1 MNQVSSSEARQ
12 YRRKDTPSDY
22 PVPPLAPGPLE
33 AAKNDAN
40 NERRFDAFT
49 ECDDQRLKHNR
60 EGRETLSRRL
70 IATEI
75 KLDVKAERD

>member
-40 NERRFDAFT
+40 NERRFDAFM
-49 ECDDQRLKHNR
+49 ERNDQRLEHNR
-60 EGRETLSRRL
+60 GVGNARP
-70 IATEI
+70 ATFMQL
-75 KLDVKAERD
+75 KLN

>member
-12 YRRKDTPSDY
+12 YRRKDTPSNY

-33 AAKNDAN
+33 AAKHDAN

-49 ECDDQRLKHNR
+49 ERNDECLKH
-60 EGRETLSRRL
+60 GKKHHFL
-70 IATEI
+70 IENEI
-75 KLDVKAERD
+75 QFQYQ